1 MCMHACLTVL
11 GRSVFVGNATTVG
24 SRVNAVVG
32 ESRDGMVTESRD
44 GYKSWSSPAS
54 SQFLNCL
61 ALRHHIGH
69 LGLHVEDICIMNSRR
84 PVSAGLA
91 NDLQGG

>member
-32 ESRDGMVTESRD
+32 ESRDGMVTESRVTKA
-44 GYKSWSSPAS
+44 GQVQPARS
-54 SQFLNCL
+54 FSIASLSDTTSAIL
-61 ALRHHIGH
+61 ACMSKIFA
-69 LGLHVEDICIMNSRR
+69 S
-84 PVSAGLA
+84 
-91 NDLQGG
+91 

>member
-1 MCMHACLTVL
+1 MCMHACMTVL

-24 SRVNAVVG
+24 SRVNAVAG
-32 ESRDGMVTESRD
+32 ESRDGTVTESRD

-61 ALRHHIGH
+61 ALRYHIGH
-69 LGLHVEDICIMNSRR
+69 FGLHVEDIRIMDSR
-84 PVSAGLA
+84 
-91 NDLQGG
+91 